1 MTLLIVAAEAFVA
14 VTAGTLVMH
23 QVIFGERIKMKKR
36 VTAVIGVEKPVPIR
50 QQELS
55 APLYQRAIK
64 PLLSQMSFIM
74 TKALPVVQE
83 ETIYKKLVRAGNP
96 GNLAP
101 REFIVIKYLLAGIT
115 GLVLWYIFSLLGK
128 SSIQNLVL
136 GVLGLVIGWLLPD
149 FIVTSNINRRKEE
162 IEKQLPDVLD
172 FLTVSVEAGLGF
184 DGALMKVVEKF
195 KGILADEF
203 LLLLQEIKLGKL
215 RREALREMADRIGVD
230 DFSNFVGSL
239 ILADQLG
246 VSIGNV
252 LRLQAKDVRTKRRQ
266 RIEEMAMKAPIK
278 MLFPL
283 VFCIFP
289 TLFVVL
295 LGPAFLQIMKLF
307 AK

>member
-1 MTLLIVAAEAFVA
+1 MVYF
-14 VTAGTLVMH
+14 
-23 QVIFGERIKMKKR
+23 F
-36 VTAVIGVEKPVPIR
+36 
-50 QQELS
+50 
-55 APLYQRAIK
+55 
-64 PLLSQMSFIM
+64 
-74 TKALPVVQE
+74 
-83 ETIYKKLVRAGNP
+83 
-96 GNLAP
+96 
-101 REFIVIKYLLAGIT
+101 LAGK
-115 GLVLWYIFSLLGK
+115 VKYSK
-128 SSIQNLVL
+128 PVL

>member
-1 MTLLIVAAEAFVA
+1 MTLFLVSTFAAA
-14 VTAGTLVMH
+14 TAGTLLIYNL
-23 QVIFGERIKMKKR
+23 IFGERIKMKKR
-36 VTAVIGVEKPVPIR
+36 VTAVIGEEKPVPIR

-55 APLYQRAIK
+55 APLYQRAVK
-64 PLLSQMSFIM
+64 PLLSQMSLLM
-74 TKALPVVQE
+74 TRALPIVQE
-83 ETIYKKLVRAGNP
+83 ENISKKLVRAGNP

-101 REFIVIKYLLAGIT
+101 REFIVIKYLLSGII
-115 GLVLWYIFSLLGK
+115 GLMFWYTFAFIGK
-128 SSIQNLVL
+128 SSIQSLVVGL
-136 GVLGLVIGWLLPD
+136 LGLIIGWLLPD
-149 FIVTSNINRRKEE
+149 FIVNSNINRRKEE
-162 IEKQLPDVLD
+162 IEKQLPEVLD

-195 KGILADEF
+195 KGVLADEF

-215 RREALREMADRIGVD
+215 RKEALREMADRIGVD

-295 LGPAFLQIMKLF
+295 LGPAFIQIMKLF
-307 AK
+307 AD

>member
-1 MTLLIVAAEAFVA
+1 M
-14 VTAGTLVMH
+14 
-23 QVIFGERIKMKKR
+23 
-36 VTAVIGVEKPVPIR
+36 
-50 QQELS
+50 
-55 APLYQRAIK
+55 
-64 PLLSQMSFIM
+64 
-74 TKALPVVQE
+74 
-83 ETIYKKLVRAGNP
+83 
-96 GNLAP
+96 
-101 REFIVIKYLLAGIT
+101 
-115 GLVLWYIFSLLGK
+115 
-128 SSIQNLVL
+128 
-136 GVLGLVIGWLLPD
+136 
-149 FIVTSNINRRKEE
+149 
-162 IEKQLPDVLD
+162 
-172 FLTVSVEAGLGF
+172 
-184 DGALMKVVEKF
+184 
-195 KGILADEF
+195 
-203 LLLLQEIKLGKL
+203 
-215 RREALREMADRIGVD
+215 D

>member
-1 MTLLIVAAEAFVA
+1 M
-14 VTAGTLVMH
+14 
-23 QVIFGERIKMKKR
+23 
-36 VTAVIGVEKPVPIR
+36 PIR

-74 TKALPVVQE
+74 TKALPVVRRRPYLKSWSEPEIRESGTQ
-83 ETIYKKLVRAGNP
+83 
-96 GNLAP
+96 
-101 REFIVIKYLLAGIT
+101 EFIVIKYLLAGIT

-283 VFCIFP
+283 VFAFSP
-289 TLFVVL
+289 LYLLFT
-295 LGPAFLQIMKLF
+295 GTAFLQIMNICK
-307 AK
+307 